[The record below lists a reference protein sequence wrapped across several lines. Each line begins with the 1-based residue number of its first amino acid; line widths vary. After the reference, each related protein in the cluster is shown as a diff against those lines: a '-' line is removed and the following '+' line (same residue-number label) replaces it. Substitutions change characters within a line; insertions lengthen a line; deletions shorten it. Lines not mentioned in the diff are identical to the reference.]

1 MRKTIYL
8 VDDDAAVRHAL
19 GTFLANEGYTVKDY
33 DCAETFL
40 QSKGIASGILVLD
53 QRMTGMTGLELQQ
66 ELKKRNVDL
75 PIIFITGHGNV
86 ALSVMAMKAGAMD
99 FIEKPFSNEVL
110 LSNVRQ
116 AFRRLESQQ
125 KELGRKTAIM
135 ECYKTLTPREK
146 EILAFIVEGVSNKDL
161 AERLKISNRTIEVHR
176 SRIMRKMKAENL
188 PDLVRM
194 AALCGIG

>member
-1 MRKTIYL
+1 MSKMIYL

-19 GTFLANEGYTVKDY
+19 GTFLASEGYAVKDY

-40 QSKGIASGILVLD
+40 QSEGITSGILVLD

-66 ELKKRNVDL
+66 ELKKRKVDL

-125 KELGRKTAIM
+125 KELGRKTIIM
-135 ECYKTLTPREK
+135 ERYKTLTPREQ
-146 EILAFIVEGVSNKDL
+146 EILAFIVGGISNKDL

-176 SRIMRKMKAENL
+176 SRIMRKMRAENL